1 MDMDFGGLLT
11 QNNKQ
16 TLKGYG
22 ISTTVRTNSKF
33 KNEPNTKY
41 LFDSK
46 NWMNQIPTI

>member
-22 ISTTVRTNSKF
+22 ISTTVRTTSKF

-41 LFDSK
+41 LFDCK
-46 NWMNQIPTI
+46 NLMNHIQSI